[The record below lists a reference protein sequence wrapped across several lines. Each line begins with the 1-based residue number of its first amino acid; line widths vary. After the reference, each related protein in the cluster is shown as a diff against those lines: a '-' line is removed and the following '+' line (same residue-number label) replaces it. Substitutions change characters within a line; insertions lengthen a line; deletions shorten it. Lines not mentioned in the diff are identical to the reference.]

1 METFSDYSFS
11 RLKKLCCFFLFLF
24 VASLT
29 VFTKNVILNFRHF
42 DLTHLDVYLDQ
53 SEKTLC
59 QEKKLEFVNKRPV
72 GRFSVQPHSGLL
84 MCRTAKHGSSSLA
97 SIFLKIYER

>member
-1 METFSDYSFS
+1 METLKDYSFS
-11 RLKKLCCFFLFLF
+11 RPKKLCCCFLFLF
-24 VASLT
+24 VSSLT
-29 VFTKNVILNFRHF
+29 IFTKNVIINVHHL

-59 QEKKLEFVNKRPV
+59 QAKKLEFVKKKPV
-72 GRFSVQPHSGLL
+72 GRFNVQPHSGLL